1 MKIYN
6 IQFYNYRGFY
16 GGNNTENAYN
26 LPINGNNVLIY
37 GENGSGK
44 SSIFNGLKDF
54 FQSADEVIDFVK
66 HNRWED
72 ETNEAY
78 VEITFNDGT
87 EQIIRF
93 NEKTTGEGINETR
106 LSDNPSFLSASNKL
120 KGFLSYK
127 NILETHFKT
136 PKDDDGSINLFS
148 LIVENILKN
157 HIDDAVD
164 TSTTI
169 LQHWEVLKSE
179 LIVSEPDDL
188 ESDDPTPEEMS
199 AITNY
204 NNFKDYLDNFNTSLA
219 STLMA
224 IETKTNELLAFFDK
238 DLTVKLFFNDIETDN
253 EQLINQ
259 VITPQISYFDNDVI
273 NHEAILNEAR
283 LSALAISIYF
293 ASILTTPSD
302 DNASKI
308 LFLDDIFI
316 GLDTSNRIPL
326 LKILKREFSDY
337 QIFITTYDRYWFEVA
352 NRYLDKWQTFE
363 LYSQF
368 FTDKETHQTFEIPV
382 IITPSDDYITK
393 AKKYELTKD
402 YSASSNY
409 LRKGLE
415 QLIKERLPEE
425 IKREYD
431 KKPHALSYLWER
443 LIERYQRLKTPIKVS
458 EELKK
463 AFKITSSVLLNPQSH
478 DGLNFPVYEYELAEA
493 FKVYN
498 EIKKLPIV
506 ENIILLNKGA
516 KLEFKHPSINYSL
529 IFELYTDW
537 RCDVRNGIISEEK
550 PKCKIISFENDDGI
564 INVSTD
570 DKPIIDKWDKVL
582 EMLREKVDSSITDK
596 MILKNTYVNLN
607 WVLADILNGYKQK
620 NYSLWDR
627 LIKFFDV

>member
-16 GGNNTENAYN
+16 RDNNTENAYN

-66 HNRWED
+66 HNRWKD

-136 PKDDDGSINLFS
+136 PKDDDGNINLFS
-148 LIVENILKN
+148 LIVKNILKD
-157 HIDDAVD
+157 HIDDTIDAR
-164 TSTTI
+164 TTI
-169 LQHWEVLKSE
+169 LEHWDVLKDE
-179 LIVSEPDDL
+179 TIVEEPDDL
-188 ESDDPTPEEMS
+188 EPDNPTPEEES
-199 AITNY
+199 AIRAY
-204 NNFKDYLDNFNTSLA
+204 NNFSDYLDNFNTSLA
-219 STLMA
+219 NTLTA

-238 DLTVKLFFNDIETDN
+238 NLTIGLLFNNIEMDNDE
-253 EQLINQ
+253 LINQ
-259 VITPQISYFDNDVI
+259 VITPQITYFKNDVI
-273 NHEAILNEAR
+273 NHETILNEAR

-326 LKILKREFSDY
+326 LRILKQEFSDY

-393 AKKYELTKD
+393 AKKYYLTKD

>member
-1 MKIYN
+1 
-6 IQFYNYRGFY
+6 
-16 GGNNTENAYN
+16 
-26 LPINGNNVLIY
+26 
-37 GENGSGK
+37 
-44 SSIFNGLKDF
+44 
-54 FQSADEVIDFVK
+54 
-66 HNRWED
+66 
-72 ETNEAY
+72 
-78 VEITFNDGT
+78 
-87 EQIIRF
+87 
-93 NEKTTGEGINETR
+93 
-106 LSDNPSFLSASNKL
+106 
-120 KGFLSYK
+120 
-127 NILETHFKT
+127 
-136 PKDDDGSINLFS
+136 
-148 LIVENILKN
+148 
-157 HIDDAVD
+157 
-164 TSTTI
+164 
-169 LQHWEVLKSE
+169 
-179 LIVSEPDDL
+179 
-188 ESDDPTPEEMS
+188 
-199 AITNY
+199 
-204 NNFKDYLDNFNTSLA
+204 
-219 STLMA
+219 
-224 IETKTNELLAFFDK
+224 
-238 DLTVKLFFNDIETDN
+238 
-253 EQLINQ
+253 
-259 VITPQISYFDNDVI
+259 
-273 NHEAILNEAR
+273 
-283 LSALAISIYF
+283 
-293 ASILTTPSD
+293 
-302 DNASKI
+302 
-308 LFLDDIFI
+308 
-316 GLDTSNRIPL
+316 
-326 LKILKREFSDY
+326 
-337 QIFITTYDRYWFEVA
+337 VA

-393 AKKYELTKD
+393 AKKYYLTKD